1 MINGKGKEIMDDVRE
16 TVRHANT
23 GRNCEQELAF
33 IEQRLAEER
42 DAREHHFAEKKKEYV
57 AAAQEKIEKLEKEN
71 MRLKVLLNAT
81 ADFISEHVEKPE

>member
-1 MINGKGKEIMDDVRE
+1 MTIGKNKDIMDYVRE

-33 IEQRLAEER
+33 IEQKLAEER
-42 DAREHHFAEKKKEYV
+42 DYRDRQFAEEKKKYMT
-57 AAAQEKIEKLEKEN
+57 ATQEKIAKLEKDN
-71 MRLKVLLNAT
+71 NRMKVLLNAT